1 MEKKLVWENL
11 LCEDRVRSSSDSSN
25 ERNGFEAD
33 YDRIV
38 GSSSVRRLQDKAQVF
53 PLQENDFTRTRLT
66 HSLTVSSI
74 ARSMGKKIGLYLE
87 ENQKKIS
94 DENRLNNC
102 RLCSR
107 PSVLSM
113 ISGIHHSVT
122 MAKQSS
128 AIGSLNGFLKTAAH
142 MPLHSLINR

>member
-53 PLQENDFTRTRLT
+53 PLQENDFTRTRQTLQRLT
-66 HSLTVSSI
+66 LFV
-74 ARSMGKKIGLYLE
+74 
-87 ENQKKIS
+87 
-94 DENRLNNC
+94 
-102 RLCSR
+102 
-107 PSVLSM
+107 
-113 ISGIHHSVT
+113 
-122 MAKQSS
+122 
-128 AIGSLNGFLKTAAH
+128 
-142 MPLHSLINR
+142 